1 MPYSA
6 LMKRLHD
13 GDVVLMDG
21 PTGTELQRRG
31 VAMDPAAWCGPATL
45 GNDAVLTQIHL
56 DYLRAGSEVITANTF
71 SASKL
76 MLAGAGL
83 EQRSAEIVER
93 AVAAALRARDAAPH
107 PERVVVAGSLSH
119 MVPVASGSAAVD
131 PTLLPPL
138 TAIADAFS
146 DLAENLKRFGCE
158 LLILEMM
165 YNPVRVPLALSAA
178 QATGLPI
185 WFGLSAR
192 ADAAGNLLSFDQLE
206 TLPLSRIIDLIPA
219 QGVDAAGVMH
229 TPAPLIA
236 AAECELRG
244 KFPGPL
250 MAYPDSGY
258 FEMPDWKFIDV
269 LAEDRFEHYCLE
281 WLDQGVQLL
290 GGCCGLTPAHIQAAA
305 RARQTYIQQ
314 RSA

>member
-1 MPYSA
+1 MAYSA
-6 LMKRLHD
+6 LLQRLRA
-13 GDVVLMDG
+13 GEIVLMDG

-56 DYLRAGSEVITANTF
+56 DYLRVGSEVITANTF

-83 EQRSAEIVER
+83 EHRSAEIVER
-93 AVAAALRARDAAPH
+93 AVAAALRARESAPH

-131 PTLLPPL
+131 PTLTPPRS
-138 TAIADAFS
+138 AIADAFF
-146 DLAENLKRFGCE
+146 DLAQNLKRFGCE

-165 YNPVRVPLALSAA
+165 YNPVRVPLALAAA

-192 ADAAGNLLSFDQLE
+192 VDAAGNLLSFDQLE
-206 TLPLSRIIDLIPA
+206 TLPLSQIIDLIPG
-219 QGVDAAGVMH
+219 QGIDAAGVMH
-229 TPAPLIA
+229 TQAPLIS
-236 AAECELRG
+236 AAEQELRRR
-244 KFPGPL
+244 FQGPL

-269 LAEDRFEHYCLE
+269 LPEDRFERYCLE
-281 WLDQGVQLL
+281 WLGQGVQLL
-290 GGCCGLTPAHIQAAA
+290 GGCCGLTPAHIGAAA
-305 RARQTYIQQ
+305 RARQTYLQG

>member
-1 MPYSA
+1 MPYA
-6 LMKRLHD
+6 DLMKRLKA
-13 GDVVLMDG
+13 GDIVLMDG

-83 EQRSAEIVER
+83 EHRSAEIVER
-93 AVAAALRARDAAPH
+93 AVGAALRARESAPH

-131 PTLLPPL
+131 PKLTPPL
-138 TAIADAFS
+138 SAIADAFTE
-146 DLAENLKRFGCE
+146 LAQNLKRFGCE

-165 YNPVRVPLALSAA
+165 YNPLRVPLALAAA
-178 QATGLPI
+178 QSTGLPI

-192 ADAAGNLLSFDQLE
+192 ADAEGRLLSFDQLE
-206 TLPLSRIIDLIPA
+206 TLPLSQIIELIPP
-219 QGVDAAGVMH
+219 QGIDAAGVMH

-236 AAECELRG
+236 AAERELRQA
-244 KFPGPL
+244 FQGPL

-269 LAEDRFEHYCLE
+269 LAEDLFERYCLE

-290 GGCCGLTPAHIQAAA
+290 GGCCGLTPGHIQAAA
-305 RARQTYIQQ
+305 RAR
-314 RSA
+314 RRHLERRGV

>member
-1 MPYSA
+1 MAYSA
-6 LMKRLHD
+6 LMKRLRA
-13 GDVVLMDG
+13 GDIVLMDG

-56 DYLRAGSEVITANTF
+56 DYIQAGSEVITANTF

-131 PTLLPPL
+131 PAMTPPQS
-138 TAIADAFS
+138 AIADAFS
-146 DLAENLKRFGCE
+146 DLAGNLKRFGCD

-165 YNPVRVPLALSAA
+165 YNPARVPLALAAA
-178 QATGLPI
+178 QATGLPV

-206 TLPLSRIIDLIPA
+206 TLPLSRIIDLIPL
-219 QGVDAAGVMH
+219 QGIDAAGVMH
-229 TPAPLIA
+229 TPAPLISA
-236 AAECELRG
+236 VEHELRG
-244 KFPGPL
+244 KYRGPL

-258 FEMPDWKFIDV
+258 FEMPDWKFVDV
-269 LAEDRFEHYCLE
+269 LAEDRFERYCLE
-281 WLDQGVQLL
+281 WLGQGVQLL
-290 GGCCGLTPAHIQAAA
+290 GGCCGLTPAHISAAA
-305 RARQTYIQQ
+305 RARRTYLEGC
-314 RSA
+314 RP